1 MSNEQKPLTE
11 RQKQILD
18 YIEHQTRKEARPPTV
33 REIGAKFSI
42 ASPKGVSDHLDAL
55 ENKGYLT
62 REPGKSRGLKLVYG
76 GAGIPIVGTV
86 AAGTP
91 IAAIENIEGSLDL
104 QTMFGDEGL
113 FAVRVKGHSMSGC
126 GIVDGD
132 FVVVRNK
139 PAVENGTI
147 AVAYV
152 DGEATVKRIRK
163 TSTGYR
169 LMPENDDFEP
179 IEILADTPGFSIA
192 GPVVGV
198 LRSYRVR

>member
-1 MSNEQKPLTE
+1 MEPQQLTP

-18 YIEHQTRKEARPPTV
+18 YIQAQTRKDARPPTV

-42 ASPKGVSDHLDAL
+42 ASPKGVSDHLAAL
-55 ENKGYLT
+55 ESKGYIERT
-62 REPGKSRGLKLVYG
+62 RGKSRGMKLLHQA
-76 GAGIPIVGTV
+76 AGIPIVGDV

-91 IAAIENIEGSLDL
+91 ITAIENLDGTL
-104 QTMFGDEGL
+104 ELESMFGTGDL

-132 FVVVRNK
+132 YVVVRKK
-139 PAVENGTI
+139 PVVENGTI

-152 DGEATVKRIRK
+152 DGEATVKRIEK
-163 TSTGYR
+163 TRVGYR
-169 LMPENDDFEP
+169 LMPENDAYEP
-179 IEILADTPGFSIA
+179 IEVSAETPGFCLA

-198 LRSYRVR
+198 LRSYRVLS